1 MRAIDRHLRR
11 IEARLMPP
19 NNPED
24 QPTWRVF
31 ATALIRRR
39 CEKTGHPYVGPTPE
53 FAGLS
58 LTEIARARLRKMHE
72 GQGKPLE
79 ALGGESANAGLTLD
93 GAMTSRR

>member
-1 MRAIDRHLRR
+1 MRAINRRLRR
-11 IEARLMPP
+11 IEARLTPP

-24 QPTWRVF
+24 QRGESSLRD
-31 ATALIRRR
+31 LIRRR

-72 GQGKPLE
+72 GQGNHRLE
-79 ALGGESANAGLTLD
+79 GPGGAEAVTMMSEVATPA
-93 GAMTSRR
+93 